1 MGQSGP
7 PSYIGNDGIETDN
20 ARQPSIELNQRDTKD
35 VQDAKDKD
43 ISHVERVLSPTE
55 YDDLKKEHMDFSRV
69 DKEIQMY
76 AGRGQVEIDEA
87 TNARLKKMIDRRV
100 LVIMICTYFLQAL
113 DKGTMSFASIMGIKQ
128 DAGLEDGQKYS
139 WLTTC
144 IYIAVLIVEYPTN
157 WIIQRVPIAKYLGIN
172 ICIWGSIL
180 ALHAACKN
188 FAGLVAVRT
197 LLGIFEACCQ
207 PTFVLLSSM
216 WYKREEQ
223 AATVTYWYMM
233 NGAQQVVG
241 GLLAYC
247 FTLIGRDKVLKS
259 WQALFLTYGV
269 ISVFWGLFVIYWM
282 PDSPMR
288 AKCFSEED
296 KRLMVERL
304 RSNQTGIQNRKFR
317 AYQMWE
323 AFRDPQTWCYC
334 SVQVFTTLPTSGLGA
349 FAGIIMTGFNFTTL
363 QSQLLAMVLGFYII
377 FVLLTSAWLVKRYK
391 QNLLVMLGF
400 VIPSYIG
407 TIVLMT
413 VPNTTLATK
422 VGLLI
427 SYYITLSFWSAQT
440 LTLSMVSR
448 NIAGQTKKA
457 TVVAMTFISWAAG
470 NAIGPQVF
478 LDWDAPRYHIAWSV
492 HLACYACMTAAV
504 IFLRFHLIRQNKKK
518 DQMLAEQGLNAG
530 DPNLI
535 HAFEDKT
542 DRENINFRYVF

>member
-1 MGQSGP
+1 MGQDETHSR
-7 PSYIGNDGIETDN
+7 DGIDPAAEPHPAVEMGDFN
-20 ARQPSIELNQRDTKD
+20 KQ
-35 VQDAKDKD
+35 D
-43 ISHVERVLSPTE
+43 ISHVERVLSPD
-55 YDDLKKEHMDFSRV
+55 DDLKKEDMDFSRV

-76 AGRGQVEIDEA
+76 ASRGQVEVDEA
-87 TNARLKKMIDRRV
+87 TNKRLKRMIDRRV

-113 DKGTMSFASIMGIKQ
+113 DKGTMSFSSIMGIKE
-128 DAGLEDGQKYS
+128 DAHLEDGQKYS

-144 IYIAVLIVEYPTN
+144 IYIAVLTVEYPTN

-172 ICIWGSIL
+172 ICLWGMTL
-180 ALHAACKN
+180 AMHAACHN
-188 FAGLVAVRT
+188 FAGLVTVRT

-207 PTFVLLSSM
+207 PTFVVLSSM

-233 NGAQQVVG
+233 NGAQQIVG

-259 WQALFLTYGV
+259 WQALFLSYGV
-269 ISVFWGLFVIYWM
+269 LSVFWGLFVIWYM

-296 KRLMVERL
+296 KHLMIERL
-304 RSNQTGIQNRKFR
+304 RSNQTGIQNREFR
-317 AYQMWE
+317 SYQVWE
-323 AFRDPQTWCYC
+323 ALRDPQTWCYC
-334 SVQVFTTLPTSGLGA
+334 SIQIFTTLPTSGLGA

-377 FVLLTSAWLVKRYK
+377 VILLTSAWLVKKYN

-413 VPNTTLATK
+413 VANTTLATK
-422 VGLLI
+422 VGLLF

-440 LTLSMVSR
+440 LCLSMVSR

-457 TVVAMTFISWAAG
+457 TVVAATFISWAAG

-504 IFLRFHLIRQNKKK
+504 IYLRFHLIRQNKKK
-518 DQMLAEQGLNAG
+518 DAMLAAAG
-530 DPNLI
+530 VTAADPTLI

-542 DRENINFRYVF
+542 DQENINFRYVY

>member
-1 MGQSGP
+1 MYGLP
-7 PSYIGNDGIETDN
+7 PFTMAFDERKSQQGIETD
-20 ARQPSIELNQRDTKD
+20 P
-35 VQDAKDKD
+35 VQNRSVEMEDHSKRD
-43 ISHVERVLSPTE
+43 ISHVERVLSPD
-55 YDDLKKEHMDFSRV
+55 DDLRKEDTDHTLV

-76 AGRGQVEIDEA
+76 AARGQVEVDEE
-87 TNARLKKMIDRRV
+87 TNSRLKKMIDRRI

-113 DKGTMSFASIMGIKQ
+113 DKGTMSFASIMGIKK
-128 DAGLEDGQKYS
+128 DGGLEDGQKYS

-172 ICIWGSIL
+172 ICIWGGIL
-180 ALHAACKN
+180 AMHAACHN
-188 FAGLVAVRT
+188 FTGLVVVRT

-207 PTFVLLSSM
+207 PIFVLLSSM

-233 NGAQQVVG
+233 NGGQQIVG

-247 FTLIGRDKVLKS
+247 FTLIGHDKVIKS
-259 WQALFLTYGV
+259 WQALFLTYGCF
-269 ISVFWGLFVIYWM
+269 SVLWGLFVIWWM

-288 AKCFSEED
+288 AK
-296 KRLMVERL
+296 
-304 RSNQTGIQNRKFR
+304 TGIQNKKFR
-317 AYQMWE
+317 SYQMYE
-323 AFRDPQTWCYC
+323 AFRDPQLWCYC
-334 SVQVFTTLPTSGLGA
+334 SIQIFTTLPTSGLGA
-349 FAGIIMTGFNFTTL
+349 FAGIIMTSFEFSVL
-363 QSQLLAMVLGFYII
+363 ESQLLAMVLGFYII
-377 FVLLTSAWLVKRYK
+377 IILLSSAWLVKK
-391 QNLLVMLGF
+391 FQQNLLVMLGF
-400 VIPSYIG
+400 IVPSFIG

-413 VPNTTLATK
+413 VENTTLATK

-440 LTLSMVSR
+440 LCLSMVSR

-457 TVVAMTFISWAAG
+457 TVVAATFISWAAG

-492 HLACYACMTAAV
+492 HLACYSCMTVAV
-504 IFLRFHLIRQNKKK
+504 TFLRFYLIRQNKKK
-518 DQMLAEQGLNAG
+518 DEILAQAGLSAA
-530 DPNLI
+530 DPNLV

-542 DRENINFRYVF
+542 DQENLNFRYIY

>member
-1 MGQSGP
+1 MAHDEPQSQSGIQP
-7 PSYIGNDGIETDN
+7 ETTQQVTTAMGDDKN
-20 ARQPSIELNQRDTKD
+20 AR
-35 VQDAKDKD
+35 D
-43 ISHVERVLSPTE
+43 ISHVERVLSP
-55 YDDLKKEHMDFSRV
+55 DDGLEKDTMDTSRV
-69 DKEIQMY
+69 DKEVQMY
-76 AGRGQVEIDEA
+76 SSTRVVVSEA
-87 TNARLKKMIDRRV
+87 DDKRLKKMIDRRV
-100 LVIMICTYFLQAL
+100 LVIMILTYFLQAL
-113 DKGTMSFASIMGIKQ
+113 DKGTMSFSSIMGIKT
-128 DAGLEDGQKYS
+128 DAHLEDGQKYS

-157 WIIQRVPIAKYLGIN
+157 WIIQRVPIGKYLGIN
-172 ICIWGSIL
+172 ICLWGTIL
-180 ALHAACKN
+180 ALHSACHN
-188 FAGLVAVRT
+188 FTGLVIVRT

-207 PTFVLLSSM
+207 PTFVMLSSM

-233 NGAQQVVG
+233 NGAQQIVG

-247 FTLIGRDKVLKS
+247 FTLIGSDKVLKS
-259 WQALFLTYGV
+259 WQALFLSYGCL
-269 ISVFWGLFVIYWM
+269 SVLWGLFVIWWL

-296 KRLMVERL
+296 KHMMVERL
-304 RSNQTGIQNRKFR
+304 RSNQTGIQNRQFR
-317 AYQMWE
+317 SYQVWE
-323 AFRDPQTWCYC
+323 ALRDPQTWCYC
-334 SVQVFTTLPTSGLGA
+334 SIQMFTTLPTSGLGA
-349 FAGIIMTGFNFTTL
+349 FANIIMKSFNFTTL

-377 FVLLTSAWLVKRYK
+377 VILLTSAWLVKKYK

-413 VPNTTLATK
+413 VKNTTLATK

-440 LTLSMVSR
+440 LCLSMVSR

-457 TVVAMTFISWAAG
+457 TVVAATFISWAAG

-492 HLACYACMTAAV
+492 HLACYACMTVAV
-504 IFLRFHLIRQNKKK
+504 IYLRFHLKRQNKRK
-518 DQMLAEQGLNAG
+518 DELVAAADLTAA

-542 DRENINFRYVF
+542 DQENLNFRYVY